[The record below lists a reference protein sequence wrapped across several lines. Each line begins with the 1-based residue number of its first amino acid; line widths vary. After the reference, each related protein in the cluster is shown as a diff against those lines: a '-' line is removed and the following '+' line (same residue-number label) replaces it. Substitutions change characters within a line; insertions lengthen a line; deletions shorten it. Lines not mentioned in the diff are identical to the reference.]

1 MLCPVSPIEPSKE
14 SKLEKQTSIFMKTE
28 KLFSLTQKSDF
39 FHQKKNI
46 IKHLGWVK
54 SIWFGKGLLC
64 IRQTVVSM
72 R

>member
-14 SKLEKQTSIFMKTE
+14 SKLEKQTSIFMKIE
-28 KLFSLTQKSDF
+28 KLFSPTQKSDF
-39 FHQKKNI
+39 SPKKNI

-72 R
+72 H